1 METKV
6 YVLEDFREDYEHGV
20 IGVYTSFEKAKTGLI
35 QVLKESIM
43 SLEDELDECE
53 DDDDKE
59 WVEELRGSIDELKES
74 LEDAEKAIPSPYYA
88 CGQLYITKHALS

>member
-1 METKV
+1 METMV
-6 YVLEDFREDYEHGV
+6 YTLEDFREDYEHGV
-20 IGVYTSFEKAKTGLI
+20 IGVYTSFEKAKMGLI

-53 DDDDKE
+53 DDDE
-59 WVEELRGSIDELKES
+59 ELAEELRGFIDELKEL
-74 LEDAEKAIPSPYYA
+74 LEDAEKAMPSPYYV

>member
-6 YVLEDFREDYEHGV
+6 YTLEDFREDCEHGV
-20 IGVYTSFEKAKTGLI
+20 IGVYISFEKAKTGLI

-53 DDDDKE
+53 DDDEE
-59 WVEELRGSIDELKES
+59 WAEELRGSIDELKES
-74 LEDAEKAIPSPYYA
+74 LEDAEKAMPSPYYV
-88 CGQLYITKHALS
+88 CGQLYITKHTLS